1 MQEIKTIDLYKG
13 EVKIEF
19 KEASHSYWLLGE
31 KKKRL
36 TGVTTIIGKAYDKST
51 VLMAW
56 QLNETIAS
64 LLANKERLI
73 GATSEAEIKEVLA
86 EAKTAAADKRDLA
99 AEIGSAIHGWVESF
113 IKGEAPEMPEDDR
126 VAEGVN
132 NFIKWLD
139 SSGFKL
145 IDTEKIVYSKAHG
158 FVGTL
163 DITGERDGKRYL
175 LDIKTG
181 NAIYPEYRIQT
192 AAYLKA
198 EQEESGQ
205 EYAGR
210 VILRI
215 SKETEDEYY
224 TRMRKKTADDSKI
237 PPFVLFEACEVD
249 AEENT
254 IEEDYQAFLNCLGV
268 YEWRKK
274 NDKF

>member
-1 MQEIKTIDLYKG
+1 MQEVKTMSLYKG
-13 EVKIEF
+13 QVQIEF

-51 VLMAW
+51 YLIPWAI
-56 QLNETIAS
+56 NETIAS
-64 LLANKERLI
+64 LLENRSRLI
-73 GATSEAEIKEVLA
+73 EATTETEIKELLA
-86 EAKTAAADKRDLA
+86 EAKKASSEKRDLA

-113 IKGEAPEMPEDDR
+113 IKGEAPEMPEDNR

-139 SSGFKL
+139 GSGFKL
-145 IDTEKIVYSKAHG
+145 IDTEKIVYSKKHG

-175 LDIKTG
+175 IDIKTG

-198 EQEESGQ
+198 DQEESGQ

-215 SKETEDEYY
+215 SKETEEEYY
-224 TRMRKKTADDSKI
+224 TRMKKKTADDSKI

-249 AEENT
+249 AEVNT
-254 IEEDYQAFLNCLGV
+254 IEEDYQAFICCLGV
-268 YEWRKK
+268 YQWRKENEK
-274 NDKF
+274 

>member
-1 MQEIKTIDLYKG
+1 MQEVKTMSLYKG
-13 EVKIEF
+13 QVQIEF

-51 VLMAW
+51 YLIPWAI
-56 QLNETIAS
+56 NETIAS
-64 LLANKERLI
+64 LLENRSRLI
-73 GATSEAEIKEVLA
+73 EATTETEIKELLA
-86 EAKTAAADKRDLA
+86 EAKKASSEKRDLA

-126 VAEGVN
+126 VSEGVN

-139 SSGFKL
+139 GSGFKL
-145 IDTEKIVYSKAHG
+145 IDTEKIVYSKKYG

-175 LDIKTG
+175 IDIKTG

-215 SKETEDEYY
+215 SKETEEEYY
-224 TRMRKKTADDSKI
+224 TRMKKKTADDSKI

-249 AEENT
+249 AEVNT
-254 IEEDYQAFLNCLGV
+254 IEEDYQAFICCLGV
-268 YEWRKK
+268 YQWRKE
-274 NDKF
+274 NDK

>member
-1 MQEIKTIDLYKG
+1 MDETKTISLYQG
-13 EVKIEF
+13 EVQIDF

-73 GATSEAEIKEVLA
+73 QAQNESEIKEVLA

-99 AEIGSAIHGWVESF
+99 AEIGSAIHAWVESF

-145 IDTEKIVYSKAHG
+145 LETEKIVYSRQHG
-158 FVGTL
+158 YVGTL
-163 DITGERDGKRYL
+163 DITAEKDGKLYL

-181 NAIYPEYRIQT
+181 NAIYPEYNIQT

-198 EQEESGQ
+198 DQEETGR

-210 VILRI
+210 VILRL
-215 SKETEDEYY
+215 SKETEEEYY
-224 TRMRKKTADDSKI
+224 TRMKKKTADDSKI
-237 PPFVLFEACEVD
+237 PPFVLFEAREVD

-254 IEEDYQAFLNCLGV
+254 IEEDYQAFLCCLGV
-268 YEWRKK
+268 YNWRKK
-274 NDKF
+274 YDKF